1 MHGIR
6 GAIDRSA
13 VVDDGAARRPRL
25 LGTSSGRRRRVRT
38 VGRLV
43 LSCVSVAGLALV
55 GVVAGATESLAAG
68 ASGSKAPLT
77 VAMDVAFTGPT
88 AIDGIAEAAGC
99 YPAIR
104 IINANGGI
112 LGHPVKCLAVD
123 TRGDPSDAIPA
134 VEKMLATT
142 SGLIGVLGPESG
154 TATATVPL
162 VSKAH
167 IPQISQNGLSLFD
180 HNTNPYF
187 WRNYPADDV
196 GGVAL
201 AYWAHHMHLDRGA
214 LFFDNSVAAQ
224 GSVPALLRTYK
235 KLGGKVVLHLS
246 VAPDGTSYGAE
257 IHQLIQAKPQ
267 VIFTESDPQ
276 TDATAFSNLLELG
289 KPLPI
294 YGTNATVI
302 PAWLKAVTKAIGPAN
317 MAKYYRGVEPYA
329 PAYPGTKAFNK
340 ALLASKSE
348 VTTVKTWIGQE
359 YATTPFDAVMD
370 FALAATEA
378 HSTDPA
384 TINKYIMAV
393 TAPGKGKKVVYSYQ
407 AGVKALKAGKKIQ
420 YIGASGPQIFN
431 KWHNAFGEYGVY
443 KYVNGKLVLAG
454 TISAAELAKAE
465 S

>member
-1 MHGIR
+1 ML
-6 GAIDRSA
+6 
-13 VVDDGAARRPRL
+13 AA
-25 LGTSSGRRRRVRT
+25 
-38 VGRLV
+38 
-43 LSCVSVAGLALV
+43 ALV
-55 GVVAGATESLAAG
+55 GTCATVLPAWGSGVVAGASTS
-68 ASGSKAPLT
+68 STLT

-99 YPAIR
+99 YPAVR
-104 IINANGGI
+104 IIDAHGGI
-112 LGHPVKCLAVD
+112 MGHKVSCLAVD

-201 AYWAHHMHLDRGA
+201 AYWAHKMHLDRGA

-224 GSVPALLRTYK
+224 GSVSALLSTYK
-235 KLGGKVVLHLS
+235 HLGGKVTLHLS

-257 IHQLIQAKPQ
+257 MHQLLGTHPQ

-276 TDATAFSNLLELG
+276 TDATAFQNMLTLG
-289 KPLPI
+289 SPIPI

-302 PAWLKAVTKAIGPAN
+302 PAWLKSVSKAIGSAD

-329 PAYPGTKAFNK
+329 PNFPGTKAFNQ
-340 ALLASKSE
+340 ALMASTKQ
-348 VTTVKTWIGQE
+348 VPTAKTWIGQE
-359 YATTPFDAVMD
+359 YSTTPFDAVMD
-370 FALAATEA
+370 LALAATEA
-378 HSTDPA
+378 HSTNPA
-384 TINKYIMAV
+384 QINKFIETV
-393 TAPGKGKKVVYSYQ
+393 TAPGKNKKVVYTYQ
-407 AGVKALKAGKKIQ
+407 AAVNALKQGKKIQ
-420 YIGASGPQIFN
+420 YVGASGPQIFN

-443 KYVNGKLVLAG
+443 KYVNGNLKLAG
-454 TISAAELAKAE
+454 IITAAQLAKAGA
-465 S
+465 